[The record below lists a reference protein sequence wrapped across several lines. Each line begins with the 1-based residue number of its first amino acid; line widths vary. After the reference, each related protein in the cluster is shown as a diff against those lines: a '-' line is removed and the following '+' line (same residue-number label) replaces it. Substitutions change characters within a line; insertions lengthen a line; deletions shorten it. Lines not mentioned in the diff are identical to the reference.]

1 MKIRLIDFGVPEEYR
16 PKRAHDNDAG
26 ADVFMPYDCT
36 LPPGHVETVPLGFGI
51 VLPDGIAGYVY
62 PRSSMAAK
70 GLTCELPPIDPGY
83 HGEIHAI
90 ISNVSSEA
98 QTIYKGERIGQI
110 VLFPVVIADFVLEL
124 GEQRGTGSFG
134 STGK

>member
-1 MKIRLIDFGVPEEYR
+1 MKILLIDFGVPEEHR
-16 PKRAHDNDAG
+16 PKRAHDNDTG

-36 LPPGHVETVPLGFGI
+36 LPPGHVETVHLGFGI
-51 VLPDGIAGYVY
+51 ALPDGMAGFVF

-83 HGEIHAI
+83 RGQIHAI
-90 ISNVSSEA
+90 ISNVSSEVRH
-98 QTIYKGERIGQI
+98 ISKGERIGQI
-110 VLFPVVIADFVLEL
+110 VLSPVIVADFVMAL
-124 GEQRGTGSFG
+124 GEQRETGCFG